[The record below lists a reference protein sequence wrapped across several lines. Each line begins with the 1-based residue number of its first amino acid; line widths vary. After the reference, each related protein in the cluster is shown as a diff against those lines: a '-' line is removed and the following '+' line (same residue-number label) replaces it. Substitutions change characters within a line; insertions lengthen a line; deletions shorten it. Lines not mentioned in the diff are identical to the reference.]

1 MRKIWLDFVRFS
13 LKMLQLANRGA
24 DLRDFGVRVGGVLLL
39 IGAGLPAFG
48 SEGVAL
54 HVSTMLGEPRRQGP
68 LFESDELDPPYLE
81 LSRALSDDS
90 AKVAAE
96 DRGSDP
102 IDLPLGKGIGSRIS
116 VSETLTYDSNLFRLS
131 GAAAATAAGLKGMGD
146 WNSTTKLGLGL
157 EKYYAGQQFT
167 LDYELAVSRYRE
179 FGFLD
184 NNANSL
190 VGRWRWTAGPDWKGE
205 LSAEQREAT
214 DDFAYYRQQQR
225 SLGVTRQFTAGG
237 FYQVAPDWFV
247 GAQVGQGSRRYP
259 DGSRPSNE
267 IDFAGF
273 DAVLR
278 YAPAS
283 GAVVAVTR
291 RRAQGQYPN
300 APVTVTGLSESRF
313 EQDEFFAEATLPL
326 RSGTRVLARLG
337 TVSRSYQ
344 RFPQNNYTGHNG
356 SVGLEWRVT
365 PRTLISTTLRHD
377 VEPAQDFVSNY
388 VAVKGLRFGAV
399 WEYSPKLRVDSRLE
413 WRDAQYRGDPGF
425 GVSTASQ
432 REDKGVLAAVA
443 GTWQLTQR
451 TRWITSLTRERR
463 NSTEAAQSFNYWTLA
478 GSLQWVF

>member
-1 MRKIWLDFVRFS
+1 MRKIWLDFARLS
-13 LKMLQLANRGA
+13 LKMLQLAKRGA
-24 DLRDFGVRVGGVLLL
+24 DLREFGVRVGGVLLL
-39 IGAGLPAFG
+39 VGVGLPALG
-48 SEGVAL
+48 SEDASL
-54 HVSTMLGEPRRQGP
+54 HVSTMLGEPRRSGP

-81 LSRALSDDS
+81 LSRGLSDAS
-90 AKVAAE
+90 ARVAAE
-96 DRGSDP
+96 ERGSDP
-102 IDLPLGKGIGSRIS
+102 IDLPLGKSIGSRIGVVET
-116 VSETLTYDSNLFRLS
+116 VSYDSNLFRLS
-131 GAAAATAAGLKGMGD
+131 GPAAATAAGLKSMGD
-146 WNSTTKLGLGL
+146 WNSTTRLGLGL
-157 EKYYAGQQFT
+157 EKYRAGQQFT
-167 LDYELAVSRYRE
+167 LDYELAVSRYRQ

-184 NNANSL
+184 NNANTL

-225 SLGVTRQFTAGG
+225 SLGVTRQITGSG
-237 FYQVAPDWFV
+237 FYQLVPDWYV
-247 GAQVGQGSRRYP
+247 GVQVGQGSRRYP

-300 APVTVTGLSESRF
+300 APVTSTGLSESRF
-313 EQDEFFAEATLPL
+313 EQDELFAEATLPL

-337 TVSRSYQ
+337 TVSRGYQ
-344 RFPQNNYTGHNG
+344 RFPQNNYSGHNG
-356 SVGLEWRVT
+356 SLGLEWRVT
-365 PRTLISTTLRHD
+365 PRTQVSATLRHD

-388 VAVKGLRFGAV
+388 VAVKGLRVGAV

-425 GVSTASQ
+425 GVSTAAQ
-432 REDKGVLAAVA
+432 REDKGALAAVA
-443 GTWQLTQR
+443 GTWQMTTR
-451 TRWITSLTRERR
+451 TRWIASLTRERR
-463 NSTEAAQSFNYWTLA
+463 TSNEAAQRFDYWTLA